1 MIQITIK
8 DVLEGNIA
16 GIPDQGIYVFRDG
29 DCVLYVGKSI
39 HVLTRLKEQL
49 RSISALTD
57 LIEAN
62 KPSSLFW
69 QIEVMT
75 VEECRLYALKERPNG
90 VYLNLD
96 TAEGVIIRH
105 HQPCLNGSLN
115 LNRGKLPAHIK
126 RHELIPGETDNLY

>member
-8 DVLEGNIA
+8 DVLDGKIA
-16 GIPDQGIYVFRDG
+16 DIPERGIYIFRDG

-39 HVLTRLKEQL
+39 RVATRLKEQL
-49 RSISALTD
+49 QSISALTD
-57 LIEAN
+57 LIEIN

-75 VEECRLYALKERPNG
+75 VEECYPYALKEHPKG
-90 VYLNLD
+90 VYLTLD

-115 LNRGKLPAHIK
+115 LNRGRLPAHIK
-126 RHELIPGETDNLY
+126 RRELIPGETDDLY